1 MKKNFS
7 LIILIALIIP
17 IMACGMSNEATFY
30 DEELNIE
37 ETMEETITEPIEN
50 EEEELVYVSILGCVQ
65 NPGVYV
71 LKKGARMYEA
81 INEAGGVIADGD
93 ISTVNLVGIIE
104 DGTQIIIRPKQDG
117 ENAPAPG
124 FGSDG
129 KVNINTADSN
139 TLCTITGI
147 GPSRAKDIISYR
159 EKNGGFKKIEDI
171 MNVSGIKEGTFE
183 KIKDSITV
191 Y

>member
-1 MKKNFS
+1 MKKLFS
-7 LIILIALIIP
+7 LFLLIALMFP
-17 IMACGMSNEATFY
+17 ISACGKSDGAFLY
-30 DEELNIE
+30 DEEFN
-37 ETMEETITEPIEN
+37 MEKEAKENEDAPIEN
-50 EEEELVYVSILGCVQ
+50 ETEEVVYVSVLGMVQ

-71 LKKGARMYEA
+71 LKKGSRIYEA
-81 INEAGGVIADGD
+81 INEAGGVIDDGD
-93 ISTVNLVGIIE
+93 ISAVNLVDVIE
-104 DGTQIIIRPKQDG
+104 DGTQIVIRPINTEG
-117 ENAPAPG
+117 EGSAPG
-124 FGSDG
+124 IGAGG

-139 TLCTITGI
+139 TLCTIPGI
-147 GPSRAKDIISYR
+147 GPSRSKDIISYR